1 MCFVDWVCR
10 SLVEVLG
17 KDGTLSLGQLID
29 RSGFARQTVY
39 NHLNHLIAAGI
50 VSKKAVRRGRGRPAI
65 LYILSKHPVR
75 GVEWSDVVSL
85 TFQRLRHVCRFE
97 KGGRCKKTKGMCT
110 AENCPLTIK

>member
-1 MCFVDWVCR
+1 MCFVDWVCS

>member
-1 MCFVDWVCR
+1 M
-10 SLVEVLG
+10 EVLG

-97 KGGRCKKTKGMCT
+97 KGGRCKKTKGICT

>member
-1 MCFVDWVCR
+1 M
-10 SLVEVLG
+10 EVLG

>member
-1 MCFVDWVCR
+1 
-10 SLVEVLG
+10 VEVLG

-97 KGGRCKKTKGMCT
+97 KGGRCKKTKGICT

>member
-17 KDGTLSLGQLID
+17 RGGALSLGRLID

-50 VSKKAVRRGRGRPAI
+50 VFKEAVVVVGQPSSTASLNIR
-65 LYILSKHPVR
+65 
-75 GVEWSDVVSL
+75 SDVVSL
-85 TFQRLRHVCRFE
+85 TFQRLSHVCRFE
-97 KGGRCKKTKGMCT
+97 KGARRLKAYAQRRT
-110 AENCPLTIK
+110 AH

>member
-17 KDGTLSLGQLID
+17 RDGALSLGQLID

-39 NHLNHLIAAGI
+39 NHLNHLMTAGI
-50 VSKKAVRRGRGRPAI
+50 VSKKAVKRGRPAI
-65 LYILSKHPVR
+65 LYSLSKHPVG

-97 KGGRCKKTKGMCT
+97 KGVWCKETKGICT
-110 AENCPLTIK
+110 AERCPLTIK

>member
-97 KGGRCKKTKGMCT
+97 KGGRCKKTKGICT

>member
-1 MCFVDWVCR
+1 M
-10 SLVEVLG
+10 EVLG
-17 KDGTLSLGQLID
+17 RGGALSLGQLID

-50 VSKKAVRRGRGRPAI
+50 VSKEAVRRGRGRPAI
-65 LYILSKHPVR
+65 LYSLSKHSVR

-97 KGGRCKKTKGMCT
+97 KGEWCKKTKYICT
-110 AENCPLTIK
+110 AENRPSTIK